1 MIQSFSHKGLKRL
14 YESGDRSKLPADMA
28 DRIAVLLAAL
38 DEADTVADLD
48 RPSFRLHPLKGNLKA
63 FWSITVRANWRIV
76 FRFEDGHAFDV
87 DFTDYH

>member
-28 DRIAVLLAAL
+28 ERIAVLLAAL